1 MAGLKSN
8 RKALKTASVN
18 ITERFKKNN
27 AGMFYL
33 KGGDLDQEISE
44 LKDDFPERIIKLNRL
59 SEHFTEPFFETK
71 CVVEVK

>member
-27 AGMFYL
+27 AGTNDT
-33 KGGDLDQEISE
+33 KHVDDSVLDSRE
-44 LKDDFPERIIKLNRL
+44 
-59 SEHFTEPFFETK
+59 
-71 CVVEVK
+71 